1 MRESHVVLLH
11 PPAAQDED
19 AWVTHTEF
27 DVQYSW
33 NITRVMFSRGNVN
46 ERRRARGDVFHGE
59 KIAQFLDC
67 LA

>member
-1 MRESHVVLLH
+1 MILLH
-11 PPAAQDED
+11 PPASMVQEED

-46 ERRRARGDVFHGE
+46 ERRRARGDISIRIV
-59 KIAQFLDC
+59 I
-67 LA
+67 